1 MAQYNKISD
10 TKKEVDTVIEI
21 MKDNMN
27 KVLDRDQKLDDM
39 ETRTEELQDGAKRF
53 NKISTKLKHKMWC
66 KNTKFIIILASI
78 FLILILI
85 ILLIIFKK

>member
-1 MAQYNKISD
+1 MTQYNKISD
-10 TKKEVDTVIEI
+10 TKQQVDTVIEI

-27 KVLDRDQKLDDM
+27 KVIERDQKLEDM
-39 ETRTEELQDGAKRF
+39 ETRTEELQDGARRF

-66 KNTKFIIILASI
+66 KNMKFIIILASI
-78 FLILILI
+78 FLFLLLV